1 MKKNLKENSTQ
12 IWQNSSILQIG
23 KKGVTSSFLEELEEQ
38 LNHNKYLKIKIL
50 KNAPFDNRSDA
61 FKVLKQKLP
70 PDIEFVEKR
79 GRTVIV
85 TKRL

>member
-1 MKKNLKENSTQ
+1 MKKNLKEKSTQ
-12 IWQNSSILQIG
+12 IWQNSSVLQIG
-23 KKGVTSSFLEELEEQ
+23 KKGVTNSFLEELKEQ
-38 LNHNKYLKIKIL
+38 LNNNKYLKIKIL
-50 KNAPFDNRSDA
+50 KNSPFENRSDA

-70 PDIEFVEKR
+70 LDIEIVEKR